1 MASNVGYQRSADVMT
16 STRPHQIDA
25 GRLHVRVQPAD
36 GGRIAEFW
44 VDGSDGK
51 RSDILVPL
59 TVSGYVPTSW
69 PKAGCYPLVPYSNR
83 IRNGRFEADGR
94 SVALAPHPGEEP
106 HALHGFAQLRPWDI
120 EVLGADTLAMTYD
133 HRPDAWPW
141 PFTARQLVSI
151 DEQGLSVEFSVTNH
165 GATAMPVGFG
175 LHPYFAA
182 APGDTVRFEVGGEWS
197 MDGANIAVDWSA
209 LPAGETAHTLDEQTV
224 ARYLT
229 GWQGRAVLARQ
240 NGPTVTITAESLLDH
255 FVFFVPAGGPYACIE
270 PVSHVADAFNLAAK
284 GADNTGHR
292 TLAPGK
298 TLAAHIRIE
307 VT

>member
-1 MASNVGYQRSADVMT
+1 MVGYQRSADVDT
-16 STRPHQIDA
+16 SAGVYQIDA
-25 GRLHVRVQPAD
+25 GPLHARVQPAD

-44 VDGSDGK
+44 LEDVGGK
-51 RSDILVPL
+51 RTDILVPL
-59 TVSGYVPTSW
+59 TAADYVPTAW

-83 IRNGRFEADGR
+83 IRNAHFVAEGR
-94 SVALAPHPGEEP
+94 SVSLAPHPGEEP

-120 EVLGADTLAMTYD
+120 EVLAADLLAMTYR

-141 PFTARQLVSI
+141 PFTARQLVSL
-151 DEQGLSVEFSVTNH
+151 DEQGLSVEFSVTHH
-165 GATAMPVGFG
+165 GASAMPVGFG

-182 APGDTVRFEVGGEWS
+182 GPGDRVNFEVGGEWS
-197 MDGANIAVDWSA
+197 IDAANIAVDWSA
-209 LPAGETAHTLDEQTV
+209 LPAGETVHILEEQSV

-229 GWQGRAVLARQ
+229 GWKGRAVLARR
-240 NGPTVTITAESLLDH
+240 NGPTVTITADSLLDH

-284 GADNTGHR
+284 GADHTGHR
-292 TLAPGK
+292 TLAPGE
-298 TLAAHIRIE
+298 TLSASIRIG